1 MKSNLIQMPS
11 SMVLARGI
19 LRGMG
24 REAPCELL
32 LRKQPLDHLDRHGMR
47 AYRYIEWTILHA
59 PLDLPD
65 GEYTVITDDGF
76 TFPNTRMHGLWLHG
90 ELEEPNA
97 LEHQETA

>member
-32 LRKQPLDHLDRHGMR
+32 LRKQPLGLDRNGMR
-47 AYRYIEWTILHA
+47 AYRYTEWTILHA

-65 GEYTVITDDGF
+65 GEYTATTEDGF
-76 TFPNTRMHGLWLHG
+76 SFPNTRMQGLWLHG
-90 ELEEPNA
+90 EPENAEA
-97 LEHQETA
+97 LEQQETA